1 MAMTRRQIRENIFR
15 LVFDFDFCRE
25 SDREEQARMYFE
37 KSCEEEMPNP
47 PELAGEEEAELIA
60 RKAGMVAEMIPQL
73 DDRLNRIARGWRTGR
88 MARADL
94 AILRLAVYE
103 MFYDDEIPTGVAINE
118 AVELAKRYGTDESPA
133 FINGL
138 LARLAREI
146 PGDEK

>member
-37 KSCEEEMPNP
+37 KSGEEEMPNP